1 MRIVICDD
9 EDIYIRQ
16 ITNYIMEYF
25 KKHNLKQPEIIGFT
39 SGEALLK
46 DTGDK
51 DIAFLDVE
59 MRGIS
64 GIHTGREIKSQNK
77 NALIFII
84 TSYPEYLDEA
94 MKFRVFRYL
103 TKPIDK
109 DRLFRNLKDAIYV
122 YNTSTVKVM
131 VETKDKVET
140 IYERDIIFVEAKG
153 KGTTVQTVRGQ
164 LMSIEQIQHWEE
176 TLKRRI
182 RDRRKK
188 LGILQY
194 KLAETLDI
202 SNNHMSAIENGR
214 ENVSVE
220 LLINICHALDVTPD
234 YLLLGST
241 HSQNVPR
248 DILDQLR
255 LCKPETV
262 KLVKK
267 FVDMMMEI
275 EGQE

>member
-1 MRIVICDD
+1 M
-9 EDIYIRQ
+9 
-16 ITNYIMEYF
+16 
-25 KKHNLKQPEIIGFT
+25 G
-39 SGEALLK
+39 S
-46 DTGDK
+46 
-51 DIAFLDVE
+51 
-59 MRGIS
+59 IS
-64 GIHTGREIKSQNK
+64 MDMG
-77 NALIFII
+77 
-84 TSYPEYLDEA
+84 
-94 MKFRVFRYL
+94 
-103 TKPIDK
+103 
-109 DRLFRNLKDAIYV
+109 
-122 YNTSTVKVM
+122 
-131 VETKDKVET
+131 
-140 IYERDIIFVEAKG
+140 
-153 KGTTVQTVRGQ
+153 
-164 LMSIEQIQHWEE
+164 
-176 TLKRRI
+176 RRI

-214 ENVSVE
+214 ENVSIE